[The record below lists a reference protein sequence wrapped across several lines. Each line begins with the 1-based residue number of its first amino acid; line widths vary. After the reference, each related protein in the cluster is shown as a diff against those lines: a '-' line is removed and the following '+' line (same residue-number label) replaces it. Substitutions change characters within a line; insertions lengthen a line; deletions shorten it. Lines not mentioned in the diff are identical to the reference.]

1 MDNCRHIRSFQRHEQ
16 LVTRATSVT
25 IITSVIISRYSP
37 IITAAF
43 RSSSGGNDDGGG
55 GGRSSSARNSYN
67 EKQL

>member
-1 MDNCRHIRSFQRHEQ
+1 MDNRRYIRSFQRHEQ

-43 RSSSGGNDDGGG
+43 RSSGGNDD